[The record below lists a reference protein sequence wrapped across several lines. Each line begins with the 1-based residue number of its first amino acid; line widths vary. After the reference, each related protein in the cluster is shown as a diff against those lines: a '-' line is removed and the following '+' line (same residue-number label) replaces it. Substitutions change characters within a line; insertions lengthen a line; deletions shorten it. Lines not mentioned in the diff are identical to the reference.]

1 MYPVMRPGPNTN
13 THEESSP
20 LYNPLRQTGVTT
32 EQGEGVSKQL
42 ETRPILSFVP
52 LSFFD
57 TSHTFETSLEHCLR
71 QIRTVATGER

>member
-52 LSFFD
+52 LSYNP
-57 TSHTFETSLEHCLR
+57 H
-71 QIRTVATGER
+71 